1 MLAEWSKCDSFICG
15 WSWQLP
21 FMVWSFISCR
31 NVSSALD
38 ADEKGKQ
45 DSTGIMMIFIQAL
58 NTQSLPPLNYPEPV
72 YFCRVLCVYG
82 AWVGSGCPTGHC
94 ECCPSELYVRRAWGK
109 PELLQARDGPPV
121 SVPPALRIERC
132 RGSELVEWMKEF
144 MKSWLWVSV
153 QVSNVDLICFICG
166 VGMLICDSVLSQ
178 ATFGSLRR
186 INWPEDTF

>member
-94 ECCPSELYVRRAWGK
+94 ECCPSELYVCRAWGK
-109 PELLQARDGPPV
+109 HELLQARDGPPV
-121 SVPPALRIERC
+121 SVPSALRIERC
-132 RGSELVEWMKEF
+132 RGSELVEWMNERIHEILTLSLCAGIKC
-144 MKSWLWVSV
+144 WPHLLYLWSRDVNMWFSSIS
-153 QVSNVDLICFICG
+153 SNFWE
-166 VGMLICDSVLSQ
+166 SKK
-178 ATFGSLRR
+178 
-186 INWPEDTF
+186 N